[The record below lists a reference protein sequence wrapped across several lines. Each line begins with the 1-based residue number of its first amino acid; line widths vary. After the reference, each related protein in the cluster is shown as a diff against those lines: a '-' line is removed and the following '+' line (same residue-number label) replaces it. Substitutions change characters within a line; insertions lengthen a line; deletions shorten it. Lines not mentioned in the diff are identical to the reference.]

1 MGESVDQQVFS
12 YLSKPSI
19 DIYGDLEKDIGEW
32 TLKPLLDIGVN
43 EDKLRKVLNNE
54 TNPKDPLSVRLQQ
67 KNKNGEIIEG
77 APITAGSIKAYYD
90 R

>member
-54 TNPKDPLSVRLQQ
+54 TNPKDPLSF
-67 KNKNGEIIEG
+67 
-77 APITAGSIKAYYD
+77 SYD
-90 R
+90 ASRTSLR